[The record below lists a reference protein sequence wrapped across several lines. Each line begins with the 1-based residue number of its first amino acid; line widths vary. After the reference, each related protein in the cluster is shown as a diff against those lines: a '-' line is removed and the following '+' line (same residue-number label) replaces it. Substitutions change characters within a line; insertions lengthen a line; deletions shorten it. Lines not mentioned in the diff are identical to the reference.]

1 MSEKNTPAGGQPPA
15 GMPPIQIPPDLQPV
29 YANLVRISHTPA
41 EIVLDFSR
49 ILPGQVLMSV
59 LARIVMSPVAA
70 KLFYR
75 ALGENLAHYEA
86 AFGTIPVPGDTSL
99 ADNLF
104 RGIHP
109 PEPPKE

>member
-1 MSEKNTPAGGQPPA
+1 
-15 GMPPIQIPPDLQPV
+15 
-29 YANLVRISHTPA
+29 
-41 EIVLDFSR
+41 
-49 ILPGQVLMSV
+49 
-59 LARIVMSPVAA
+59 MSPVAA

>member
-1 MSEKNTPAGGQPPA
+1 MTENNNPAGGQPPA
-15 GMPPIQIPPDLQPV
+15 GMPPIQMPADLAPI

-49 ILPGQVLMSV
+49 ILPAQTSMTV

-86 AFGTIPVPGDTSL
+86 AFGPILTPGASL
-99 ADNLF
+99 ADALF
-104 RGIHP
+104 RNTHP

>member
-1 MSEKNTPAGGQPPA
+1 MDEKNTPAGGQPPA
-15 GMPPIQIPPDLQPV
+15 GLPNFQMPSDLAPI

-49 ILPGQVLMSV
+49 ILPAQPVMTV

-86 AFGTIPVPGDTSL
+86 VFGNIPTPGVTL
-99 ADNLF
+99 ADDLF
-104 RGIHP
+104 RSIHP